1 MADLKTRWYP
11 DIEHSDVDNSDEH
24 SCCNHD
30 TSWMFTIGD
39 DDPNSVDD
47 DLQQQLNL
55 DTPPEEDSEVECKAF
70 FLSANASEH
79 RSSLSYLD

>member
-1 MADLKTRWYP
+1 
-11 DIEHSDVDNSDEH
+11 
-24 SCCNHD
+24 
-30 TSWMFTIGD
+30 MFTIGD